1 MKRFRS
7 TAGASSVS
15 GVVRVGH
22 DPRTLARRL
31 RKGDIA
37 IIDRADLDAA
47 SAAMLA
53 DRSPACV
60 INASP
65 SLTGRFQARGAGH
78 LVSKSITLVDVN
90 DRGVLAATDGEKVTI
105 DLAASDG
112 GVTVAIGGAT
122 FEGVV
127 IDADFV
133 RDRLADAVP
142 GYGFHTSRRAHS
154 T

>member
-7 TAGASSVS
+7 SVGESSVS

-22 DPRTLARRL
+22 DPRSLARRL

-47 SAAMLA
+47 SAGMLA

-65 SLTGRFQARGAGH
+65 SLTGRFQARGAEH
-78 LVSKSITLVDVN
+78 LLSKSITLVDVN
-90 DRGVLAATDGEKVTI
+90 DRGVLAATDGETVTI

-112 GVTVAIGGAT
+112 GATVAIGGAT
-122 FEGVV
+122 FEGIV
-127 IDADFV
+127 IDADVV
-133 RDRLADAVP
+133 RDRLAAAMP
-142 GYGFHTSRRAHS
+142 GAGLHQSGAARR
-154 T
+154 